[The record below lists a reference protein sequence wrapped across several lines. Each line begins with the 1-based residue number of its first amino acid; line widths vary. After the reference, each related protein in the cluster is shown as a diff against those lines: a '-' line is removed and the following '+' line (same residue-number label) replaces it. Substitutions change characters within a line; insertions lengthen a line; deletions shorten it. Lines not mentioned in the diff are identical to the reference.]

1 MKRSVLGKGCVVE
14 KDRFD
19 CFECYCCYI
28 VLKKGQLEATRAS
41 SNSSSSS
48 GSGSGS
54 SGSGSSGSGS
64 SGSGKSSDARFD
76 ERTRALRLEGGHG

>member
-1 MKRSVLGKGCVVE
+1 MKRSVLGKGCVVG

-54 SGSGSSGSGS
+54 SGSG
-64 SGSGKSSDARFD
+64 KSSDARFD

>member
-14 KDRFD
+14 KDRFY
-19 CFECYCCYI
+19 CFYRYCCYI
-28 VLKKGQLEATRAS
+28 VFGGQLKARKA

-48 GSGSGS
+48 GSGSNS
-54 SGSGSSGSGS
+54 SDG
-64 SGSGKSSDARFD
+64 SGSGKSSDARFR

>member
-14 KDRFD
+14 KDVIYCFD
-19 CFECYCCYI
+19 CYCCYI
-28 VLKKGQLEATRAS
+28 VLKGQLEATKA

-48 GSGSGS
+48 GSGSGKGKS
-54 SGSGSSGSGS
+54 
-64 SGSGKSSDARFD
+64 SGKSSDARFR